1 MANRDW
7 IIKDFTWKLLS
18 LILAVVLWFTI
29 HDVRETPEAVV
40 PFATV
45 NTLTF
50 TNLPVFAVSSSAD
63 VHNAQIIPS
72 VIAVKVSG
80 PSDIM
85 AGLQRSQVHAVVNLT
100 GIDVARRL
108 RRNVDV
114 SLPPG
119 VALGAVDPPEVSV
132 TILPPA
138 E

>member
-7 IIKDFTWKLLS
+7 IIKDFSWKLLS
-18 LILAVVLWFTI
+18 LMLAVVLWITI
-29 HDVRETPEAVV
+29 HDLRETPEAVV

-50 TNLPVFAVSSSAD
+50 TNLPVVAVSGSAD
-63 VHNAQIIPS
+63 VHNAQIIPN
-72 VIAVKVSG
+72 VVAVKVSG

-85 AGLQRSQVHAVVNLT
+85 AGLQKSQVRAVVNLS
-100 GIDVARRL
+100 GIDSARRL
-108 RRNVDV
+108 RRSVDV

-119 VALGAVDPPEVSV
+119 VALGTVDPPEVSV
-132 TILPPA
+132 TIMPPA